1 MFRDLVSPVRQ
12 LEADDQVTCSPDGES
27 RGLMARVGD
36 LFPLNPIGNVLSR
49 TDTPASPAR
58 PWGLRFLAVPQPRA
72 GKHEGGT
79 NETTGDPDGT
89 SPGEEKGGD

>member
-1 MFRDLVSPVRQ
+1 MSRDLVSVMTE
-12 LEADDQVTCSPDGES
+12 LEADGLVTCSPDGES

-36 LFPLNPIGNVLSR
+36 LFPLNPLGNVLSR
-49 TDTPASPAR
+49 TNTLASPAR
-58 PWGLRFLAVPQPRA
+58 PWGLRFLSVPQPRA

-79 NETTGDPDGT
+79 NETTGDPDGS